1 MPLIHEN
8 KFVPDHWQ
16 RLADDQPVPA
26 DGKIIIPLQRLDEA
40 RQVRGSALG
49 SIGIHR
55 ANIARIDDVIPLLPN
70 LPLISIAFPAFS
82 DGRGF
87 SLAKRLRRLGF
98 KGTLRAHG
106 PLIADQ
112 YPHALACGF
121 DEIDI
126 SESHALRHR
135 EAHWRAATG
144 SISLGYQRGYV
155 RSGTILDRRAASR
168 RA

>member
-1 MPLIHEN
+1 MPLIHDRG
-8 KFVPDHWQ
+8 FVPDHWQ

-26 DGKIIIPLQRLDEA
+26 DGHIIIPLQRLEEA
-40 RQVRGSALG
+40 RQVRGSAPG
-49 SIGIHR
+49 SIGIHL
-55 ANIARIDDVIPLLPN
+55 ANSARIDEVIPLLSH
-70 LPLISIAFPAFS
+70 LKLISIAFPAFN

-87 SLAKRLRRLGF
+87 SLAKRLRRFGF
-98 KGTLRAHG
+98 NGTLRAHG

-121 DEIDI
+121 DEIEI

-155 RSGTILDRRAASR
+155 RSGTILDRRAAFR

>member
-1 MPLIHEN
+1 
-8 KFVPDHWQ
+8 
-16 RLADDQPVPA
+16 
-26 DGKIIIPLQRLDEA
+26 
-40 RQVRGSALG
+40 
-49 SIGIHR
+49 
-55 ANIARIDDVIPLLPN
+55 
-70 LPLISIAFPAFS
+70 
-82 DGRGF
+82 
-87 SLAKRLRRLGF
+87 
-98 KGTLRAHG
+98 
-106 PLIADQ
+106 LIADQ

-121 DEIDI
+121 DEIEI

>member
-8 KFVPDHWQ
+8 KFVSDHWQ

-26 DGKIIIPLQRLDEA
+26 DGNIIIPLQRLEEA
-40 RQVRGSALG
+40 RQVRGNELS
-49 SIGIHR
+49 SIGIHL

>member
-26 DGKIIIPLQRLDEA
+26 DGKIIIPLQRLEEA
-40 RQVRGSALG
+40 RQVRGNELS
-49 SIGIHR
+49 SIGIHL

-70 LPLISIAFPAFS
+70 LQLISIAFPAFS
-82 DGRGF
+82 DG
-87 SLAKRLRRLGF
+87 LGF

-121 DEIDI
+121 YEIEI